1 MSPGAVVKHSP
12 PHGGHDVVVAGGAVV
27 GGVVVGVAG
36 EFVISGG
43 RAHTCQWK
51 GRVVLVVLAT
61 QSPLQGSVGVQV
73 A

>member
-12 PHGGHDVVVAGGAVV
+12 PQGGHDVVVAGGAVV
-27 GGVVVGVAG
+27 GGVVVVVAG
-36 EFVISGG
+36 ELVISGG